1 MFSKLK
7 KLCAAVPL
15 PSRGGVGGGVSIFL
29 RHSYNLL
36 YDPTKTGEHL
46 FIAEAYNPY
55 ALLAEVRR
63 PLFVIIV
70 LMAMAC
76 TVKFDAQPMLGTI
89 EVKDEWADALLAA
102 KFQSTCATPLQCS
115 PESCFSGRH
124 IIAKSLALLFL
135 FGGISLG
142 GLVVHKILLLNNGKM
157 EGLLFDYR
165 PHPPT
170 PPLEGRGA
178 ASALISHQTPQ
189 GTPLPSRGAKRLPP
203 LLATRLRKALPSL
216 QGEGLG
222 VGSV

>member
-1 MFSKLK
+1 MFSKLE

-46 FIAEAYNPY
+46 FIAEANNPY

-135 FGGISLG
+135 FGGISFG

-157 EGLLFDYR
+157 EELLFDYR
-165 PHPPT
+165 PHP
-170 PPLEGRGA
+170 
-178 ASALISHQTPQ
+178 Q
-189 GTPLPSRGAKRLPP
+189 PLPLKGGERLPP

>member
-1 MFSKLK
+1 MFCQLK
-7 KLCAAVPL
+7 KQCAAAPL

-89 EVKDEWADALLAA
+89 KVKDEWADALLAA

-157 EGLLFDYR
+157 EELLFDYR
-165 PHPPT
+165 PHP
-170 PPLEGRGA
+170 
-178 ASALISHQTPQ
+178 Q
-189 GTPLPSRGAKRLPP
+189 PLPLKGGERLPP

>member
-1 MFSKLK
+1 MFCQLK
-7 KLCAAVPL
+7 KQCAAAPL

-189 GTPLPSRGAKRLPP
+189 GTPRRFKGSEAASALISHQTPQGTPLPSRG
-203 LLATRLRKALPSL
+203 
-216 QGEGLG
+216 G
-222 VGSV
+222 VGGGVC